1 MANDNLGDGRRNEET
16 EDTLMIRKPYCFSQK
31 TEQTETYYFGIQV
44 QILDRMEHSS
54 LIQYGDLKVVVDT
67 EDLVIR
73 QVARAAA

>member
-1 MANDNLGDGRRNEET
+1 MANDNLGEGRRNQET
-16 EDTLMIRKPYCFSQK
+16 DTPMIRKPYCFSQK

-67 EDLVIR
+67 QDLVVR